1 MLSENGNILSTCQ
14 KDVFLDYKEADV
26 HNYQLL
32 DILRGRRM
40 NQFNGFRQ
48 LNTDKNSR
56 IIIIVTSHG
65 GENFIKI
72 RGKLVILSDELHRTL
87 NEMYIK
93 ERYKEIVFVLDTCEG
108 FSLFDHV
115 NVPNVYFVASALLN
129 QKASSYSFDGNIMGP
144 TSDKFHFLLWK
155 KLNEISSTQNYT
167 MNIDDLFYSIKN
179 EKEFLTTDVTI
190 LNKID
195 RNLTVGEFFGNPT
208 TEDSETVKYNK
219 ISLDFDENI
228 VNGGLEFN
236 EQLYSKKTKI
246 NKEVKEIFKFKQDT
260 YILQE
265 KETINTKSSS
275 IFFIILGVVMAVKVT
290 FSFII

>member
-1 MLSENGNILSTCQ
+1 M
-14 KDVFLDYKEADV
+14 FLDYKEADV

-93 ERYKEIVFVLDTCEG
+93 ERYKEILFVLDTCEG
-108 FSLFDHV
+108 YSLFDHV

-129 QKASSYSFDGNIMGP
+129 QKALSYSFDGNMMGP

-155 KLNEISSTQNYT
+155 KLNEISATHNYT
-167 MNIDDLFYSIKN
+167 MNVDDIFYSIKN

-195 RNLTVGEFFGNPT
+195 RNLTVGEFFGNPMI
-208 TEDSETVKYNK
+208 EDTETVKYNK
-219 ISLDFDENI
+219 ISLDFDEDI
-228 VNGGLEFN
+228 VKEGLAFN
-236 EQLYSKKTKI
+236 KQLSAKKAKI
-246 NKEVKEIFKFKQDT
+246 NKEVKEILKYKQDT

-265 KETINTKSSS
+265 KETINTKTSS
-275 IFFIILGVVMAVKVT
+275 ILFIIFGVVIAVKIS